1 MKGLKHPDHNI
12 TPSLSPSFLRCF
24 RVNEIVNVAV
34 LIVKGGGASGGA
46 TAMALEEIEG
56 AIYLALLALLILG
69 AVDLSVCTLREALAA
84 PR

>member
-1 MKGLKHPDHNI
+1 MKGLKRPDHNI
-12 TPSLSPSFLRCF
+12 TPSLSPSSLRCF

-46 TAMALEEIEG
+46 TVMALEEIEG
-56 AIYLALLALLILG
+56 SIYLALLALLILG
-69 AVDLSVCTLREALAA
+69 AVDLFVCTLREALAA